1 MAEFSL
7 TKLPWYA
14 QIGAFVVLGV
24 AGCGAFIYLYEMPAR
39 DEMTVRKT
47 QLQALQKDIKKGQ
60 DTAKQLPQFQAEVA
74 DYERRLQALSE
85 TLPEQKD
92 TADLLHRMQL
102 AAAQSNLEIKNY
114 KPLPLVTKTM
124 HAELPVTLELEGT
137 YHNLATFFDKVG
149 KLPRIVNITNVDIKS
164 IATPKA
170 GGPTITATCTATTF
184 ILLDKA
190 ALAATPGKPGAA
202 PASGAAAPPKG
213 A

>member
-14 QIGAFVVLGV
+14 QIGAFLVLGI

-39 DEMTVRKT
+39 EEMTARQT
-47 QLQALQKDIKKGQ
+47 QLKSLQTDINKGQ
-60 DTAKQLPQFQAEVA
+60 ATAKQLPQFQAEVA
-74 DYERRLQALSE
+74 DYERRLAALRE

-102 AAAQSNLEIKNY
+102 AASQANLEIKNY
-114 KPLPLVTKTM
+114 KPLPLVTKTL
-124 HAELPVTLELEGT
+124 HAELPVSLELEGT

-164 IATPKA
+164 VNTPKA

-184 ILLDKA
+184 ILLDKPA
-190 ALAATPGKPGAA
+190 APAKPGAA
-202 PASGAAAPPKG
+202 PASGAKPAPAKG